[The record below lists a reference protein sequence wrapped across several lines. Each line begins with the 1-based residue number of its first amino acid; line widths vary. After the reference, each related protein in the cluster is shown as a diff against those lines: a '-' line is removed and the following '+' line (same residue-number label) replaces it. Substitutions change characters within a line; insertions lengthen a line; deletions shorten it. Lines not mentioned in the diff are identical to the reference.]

1 MTQFGL
7 TGNETVVKL
16 DGKVAAFITD
26 ASFVFDLA
34 RACPGMTELSLKGN
48 QISNVIRLAELLA
61 DKPELVS
68 LHVGKHAFRR
78 FLRV

>member
-1 MTQFGL
+1 
-7 TGNETVVKL
+7 
-16 DGKVAAFITD
+16 
-26 ASFVFDLA
+26 VFDLA
-34 RACPGMTELSLKGN
+34 QACPGMTELSLKGN
-48 QISNVIRLAELLA
+48 QISNVDRLAELLA